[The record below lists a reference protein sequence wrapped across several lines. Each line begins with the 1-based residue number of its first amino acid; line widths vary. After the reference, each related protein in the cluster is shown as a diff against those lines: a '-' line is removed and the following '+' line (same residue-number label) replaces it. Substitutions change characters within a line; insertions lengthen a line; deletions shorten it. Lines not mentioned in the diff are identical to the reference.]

1 MTTNNKRHRSGEESE
16 ANTGWP
22 SRSRKTSLSS
32 PSDGPKQHRDREQ
45 EDEHVV
51 HGKPKE
57 KPNYEASGRLKADLS
72 VTQNGVVLKHAEP
85 DDAADPPERPKYRM
99 YVFDGDNIV
108 DTIRLSERS
117 WYMYGRDSRVCTVL
131 VDDKSVSKQH
141 AVIQFRR
148 KVYVDKYGDTT
159 EQIK

>member
-1 MTTNNKRHRSGEESE
+1 MTTNNKRYRSGEESE
-16 ANTGWP
+16 VNTGRP

-32 PSDGPKQHRDREQ
+32 PSDGPKQHRD
-45 EDEHVV
+45 EHVTPDE
-51 HGKPKE
+51 PKE
-57 KPNYEASGRLKADLS
+57 KPNYEESGRLKADLT

-148 KVYVDKYGDTT
+148 KVSVDKYGDTT